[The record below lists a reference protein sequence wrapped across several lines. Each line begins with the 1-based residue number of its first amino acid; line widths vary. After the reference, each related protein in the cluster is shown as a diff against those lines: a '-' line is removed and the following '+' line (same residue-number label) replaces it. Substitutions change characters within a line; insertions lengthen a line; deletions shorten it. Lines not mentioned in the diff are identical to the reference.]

1 MASSRT
7 MKILSA
13 GDVSTLLVSGWID
26 LGRVS
31 KCSIEIRETGTPS
44 GTISLEGTNQPS
56 GQNEGV
62 PDPNITPVTLAAGA
76 ITPAL
81 PATGGAAVNYI
92 GGLVIPGGQA
102 QCRWVRLRQTAGG
115 AGSASVFVH
124 FSGDGL

>member
-13 GDVSTLLVSGWID
+13 GDVSTLLVSNWID
-26 LGRVS
+26 LNRVN

-56 GQNEGV
+56 SNEGV
-62 PDPNITPVTLAAGA
+62 PDPNVTPVTLAAGA

-81 PATGGAAVNYI
+81 PAPGGAAVNYI
-92 GGLVIPGGQA
+92 GGLVILGGQS

-115 AGSASVFVH
+115 GGAATVWVH